1 MIDASSHPQAI
12 TWSWRPY
19 SCALSPVR
27 GEVFD
32 RWLGKRNLLFLGDS
46 LTAQAYYSF
55 VWLLGDSLLEQQA
68 RSMLKLA
75 RAWAP

>member
-1 MIDASSHPQAI
+1 MIDASSHSQAI

-75 RAWAP
+75 RA